1 MKIIAYIAIGLA
13 VVALGLGIYNQ
24 IEYVPK
30 DTDSAMDLFG
40 PELWRE
46 YHDTK
51 MLYGYIEFAL
61 GAVAFVLGVIPA
73 IKKEK
78 IGWVAAILGLAAFFL
93 GASHC
98 THMFS

>member
-1 MKIIAYIAIGLA
+1 MKILAYIAIGLA
-13 VVALGLGIYNQ
+13 AVAIGLGLYNQ

-30 DTDSAMDLFG
+30 LTDDARELFG
-40 PELWRE
+40 SDLWHH
-46 YHDTK
+46 YHDTS
-51 MLYGYIEFAL
+51 MFYGYIEFAVGGL
-61 GAVAFVLGVIPA
+61 AFILGVIPA

-78 IGWVAAILGLAAFFL
+78 IGWVAVVLGLVGFFL